1 MQQQSNTGWYVL
13 GGIALLFFIGNSIGK
28 SGNTHT
34 GNQQPIDSNAAPDT
48 ASSPE
53 IIITSTGK

>member
-13 GGIALLFFIGNSIGK
+13 GGIALLMVIAHNMGK
-28 SGNTHT
+28 PGNTTT
-34 GNQQPIDSNAAPDT
+34 GTPLPADSSAAPDT